1 MERACS
7 EALKKHE
14 DSSLPSGERM
24 MNHAQGVA
32 RIVADLRL
40 DAESVAAA
48 ILIGTEIPAAGLAR
62 GVPDNAP
69 GGGGNVL
76 DPGVASL
83 VAGVARLAPIQRLR
97 VQTPRLRKSSEKDTQ
112 LEVMHKMLLAM
123 VEDIRVVLLKLR

>member
-1 MERACS
+1 MIEAAPRQNETSDWLESLCPRIDESGKSLVERACS

-76 DPGVASL
+76 NPGVA
-83 VAGVARLAPIQRLR
+83 
-97 VQTPRLRKSSEKDTQ
+97 
-112 LEVMHKMLLAM
+112 
-123 VEDIRVVLLKLR
+123 